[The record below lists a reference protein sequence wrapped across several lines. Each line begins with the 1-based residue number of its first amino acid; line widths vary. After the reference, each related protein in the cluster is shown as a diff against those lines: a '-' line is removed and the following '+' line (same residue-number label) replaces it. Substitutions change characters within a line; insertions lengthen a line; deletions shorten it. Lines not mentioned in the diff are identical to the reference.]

1 MYIKNQH
8 LFKLILFLLLVSF
21 TIAACGGDDKEEEST
36 ATATPEATTTAAGQ
50 AIVLGDISSD
60 VEETIQAHQPMVDF
74 LAAHL
79 DDFGITHGEVKVA
92 PDMETMIAWM
102 ESGEVDLSFDSPYPV
117 MILRN
122 EAGGIPLLRR
132 WRFGVEEYHS
142 VFFALN
148 DKGYT
153 SIDDLKGQIVAF
165 DTPFSTSGY
174 MLPLAYLIANN
185 YTATEYE
192 TTEAAAGADEIGYVF
207 SNDDDNTIQWVISGK
222 VAAGVTDNIYFGRIP
237 EETRSQMTIFA
248 ETEDVPRQ
256 ILVVAPDMSE
266 DLKAAIKT
274 LLIGMDETE
283 EGQAVLENY
292 QTTQFDEFSEGADA
306 ALERMQEIYEIVQG
320 N

>member
-1 MYIKNQH
+1 MRLRNH
-8 LFKLILFLLLVSF
+8 RLFQLAFFLLLLSF
-21 TIAACGGDDKEEEST
+21 VIAACGENDEEKESAATATLQAT
-36 ATATPEATTTAAGQ
+36 ATAAGE

-74 LAAHL
+74 LAANL
-79 DDFGITHGEVKVA
+79 GEFGITHGEVKVA
-92 PDMETMIAWM
+92 PDMDTMINWM

-122 EAGGIPLLRR
+122 EAGAIPLLRR

-142 VFFALN
+142 VFFALK

-153 SIDDLKGQIVAF
+153 SVEDLKGQLIAF

-174 MLPLAYLIANN
+174 MLPLAYLLENN
-185 YTATEYE
+185 YTAVERE
-192 TTEAAAGADEIGYVF
+192 STEARVGEDEIGYVF
-207 SNDDDNTIQWVISGK
+207 SNDDDNTIQWVISGR
-222 VAAGVTDNIYFGRIP
+222 VAAGVTDNISFGRIP
-237 EETRSQMTIFA
+237 EETRNQMTIFA

-256 ILVVAPDMSE
+256 ILVVAPDMGVE
-266 DLKAAIKT
+266 LQDAIKT

-283 EGQAVLENY
+283 AGQAVLENY
-292 QTTQFDEFSEGADA
+292 QTTQFDEFPEGADA
-306 ALERMQEIYEIVQG
+306 ALEAMQRLYEIVQG